1 MIFNSSNALRNFKDS
16 FFSAQTIS
24 PCQVEFSRYCTGTAH
39 VQQMCPFFQVC
50 FYSFRPAS
58 ISPILPSG
66 SLFIETFLFRQLY
79 QIYSFLTSFVYAIF
93 HIFLCLLK
101 EFYRITG
108 VLSHYTKCE
117 WDSTLHFQRVI
128 HELQKL

>member
-1 MIFNSSNALRNFKDS
+1 MIFNSSNALRNFNDS

-24 PCQVEFSRYCTGTAH
+24 PCQVEFSRYCTCTTN
-39 VQQMCPFFQVC
+39 VPFFQVY
-50 FYSFRPAS
+50 FYSFRSAR
-58 ISPILPSG
+58 ISPILPSA

>member
-1 MIFNSSNALRNFKDS
+1 MIFNSSNALRNFNDS
-16 FFSAQTIS
+16 FFPPRRSHPARWNS
-24 PCQVEFSRYCTGTAH
+24 PGTAH